1 MYPFFY
7 FPLTNTLLLIS
18 CPSPAAVKTS
28 STTVSGTSP
37 WAKWPSRA
45 PRRLSHLPSLKSPM
59 KSWTPWRSRSHTSA
73 ARFRERRYRRCALIQ
88 ISACRYSEVDAS
100 WSWICAVVSPISVW
114 KLKQDYFFFVF
125 FLYLKQSKC
134 SSYYFSH
141 SWIVLDALPNKV
153 KYFHHQRANKGSK
166 VIDRLRKKLSEQ
178 ESLLLLTSPSIPL
191 RFYNK
196 NGKVMVLSI
205 LNYLCFYFINSSFP
219 SASPHCSFSSF

>member
-1 MYPFFY
+1 MTVNIYVRTGPKLHNNNQSYWHRFNNLYYLKYFPKRPSWYFCFVLQIISTFLHLSLAHRLSCTPFFY
-7 FPLTNTLLLIS
+7 FLLTNTLLLIS

-100 WSWICAVVSPISVW
+100 SSWICAVVSPISVW

-125 FLYLKQSKC
+125 FVFQA
-134 SSYYFSH
+134 
-141 SWIVLDALPNKV
+141 V
-153 KYFHHQRANKGSK
+153 Q
-166 VIDRLRKKLSEQ
+166 
-178 ESLLLLTSPSIPL
+178 
-191 RFYNK
+191 
-196 NGKVMVLSI
+196 M
-205 LNYLCFYFINSSFP
+205 
-219 SASPHCSFSSF
+219 

>member
-1 MYPFFY
+1 MLEQDLSFTTTTRVIDTDLIISIIWNIFPKDPLDIFFCFTDNKYFSSFIPGSSSFMYPFFY
-7 FPLTNTLLLIS
+7 FLLTNTLLLIS

-100 WSWICAVVSPISVW
+100 SSWICAVVSPISVW

-125 FLYLKQSKC
+125 FVFQA
-134 SSYYFSH
+134 
-141 SWIVLDALPNKV
+141 V
-153 KYFHHQRANKGSK
+153 Q
-166 VIDRLRKKLSEQ
+166 
-178 ESLLLLTSPSIPL
+178 
-191 RFYNK
+191 
-196 NGKVMVLSI
+196 M
-205 LNYLCFYFINSSFP
+205 
-219 SASPHCSFSSF
+219 

>member
-1 MYPFFY
+1 MLEQDLSFTTTTRVIDTDLIISIIWNIFPKDPLDIFFVLQIISTFLHLSLAHRLSCTPFFFY
-7 FPLTNTLLLIS
+7 FLLTNTLLLIS

-45 PRRLSHLPSLKSPM
+45 PRRLSRLPSLKSPM

-100 WSWICAVVSPISVW
+100 SSWICAVVSPISVW

-125 FLYLKQSKC
+125 FVFQA
-134 SSYYFSH
+134 
-141 SWIVLDALPNKV
+141 V
-153 KYFHHQRANKGSK
+153 Q
-166 VIDRLRKKLSEQ
+166 
-178 ESLLLLTSPSIPL
+178 
-191 RFYNK
+191 
-196 NGKVMVLSI
+196 M
-205 LNYLCFYFINSSFP
+205 
-219 SASPHCSFSSF
+219 